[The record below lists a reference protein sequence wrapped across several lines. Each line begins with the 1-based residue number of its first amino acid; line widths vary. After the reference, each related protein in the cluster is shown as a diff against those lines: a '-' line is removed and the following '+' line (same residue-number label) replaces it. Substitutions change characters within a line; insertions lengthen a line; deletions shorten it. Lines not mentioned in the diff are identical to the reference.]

1 VWATTKGSGRPTRAD
16 ISKKRRAPRGC
27 SRRHVVGWEEEQVGE
42 HPVGASAEGFSS
54 RGGGEESLGNAWGR
68 RETGVCVRAHGKRRG
83 QRSPPRGAAG
93 VGAAGHLIGP
103 APRRGR
109 RVGPI
114 RPTDRP
120 RQPPW
125 GEYRRGGR
133 RGGRSRH
140 PVRGP
145 ARIALPRI
153 VARRAGTP
161 RHATRWLCDGRR
173 FRGWNGRGPSSVDSP
188 PRGHPKISRSGPAQ
202 GRPVRIS
209 GRSGLVGTGVFPSGF
224 TNPRT
229 TFLNFSLWKELS
241 AWRNSGG
248 FFGGRRSR

>member
-42 HPVGASAEGFSS
+42 HPVAASAEGFSS
-54 RGGGEESLGNAWGR
+54 RGGGEESPGNAWGR
-68 RETGVCVRAHGKRRG
+68 SETGVCVRAHGKRRG

-93 VGAAGHLIGP
+93 AGAAGHLIGP

-120 RQPPW
+120 RQPLW

-133 RGGRSRH
+133 GGGRSRH
-140 PVRGP
+140 PVWGP
-145 ARIALPRI
+145 ARISLPRI

-161 RHATRWLCDGRR
+161 RRGGCVTVEGSAAGMGVAPRLWTAHPGATPTYPDPGQRREDLCGSQGDPVL
-173 FRGWNGRGPSSVDSP
+173 WGRGFSP
-188 PRGHPKISRSGPAQ
+188 VVLPT
-202 GRPVRIS
+202 PV
-209 GRSGLVGTGVFPSGF
+209 LHF
-224 TNPRT
+224 
-229 TFLNFSLWKELS
+229 
-241 AWRNSGG
+241 
-248 FFGGRRSR
+248 